1 MNKRLSN
8 LSAVTTAII
17 VFVVTMT
24 FFSCS
29 SKNDKADRLI
39 KERMSKTLYDYAS
52 YDPIETIVTEA
63 KASLY
68 TDTTC
73 WLMGNILYYL
83 AEQAIKYGEQAKE
96 AKEYMDIWGSP
107 SYYSSSYSD
116 SKYEK
121 YKSEYLD
128 AKANFLTAMDF
139 CESISDTLRDKV
151 SQLDGS
157 KTVGWEVIHKFRCKT
172 KGGYATICNYRFVID
187 KKFKQI
193 LIEEDMDSDEC
204 NEKRTVFNAFL
215 NEDYWQ
221 IH

>member
-1 MNKRLSN
+1 MKKHLSN
-8 LSAVTTAII
+8 ISVLIIAII
-17 VFVVTMT
+17 VFVVSMISL
-24 FFSCS
+24 SCS

-39 KERMSKTLYDYAS
+39 KERMSKTLYDFAS
-52 YDPIETIVTEA
+52 YDPIETIITEA

-73 WLMGNILYYL
+73 WLMGNILYYI
-83 AEQAIKYGEQAKE
+83 AEQAIKYKDQVIE
-96 AKEYMDIWGSP
+96 AKEYMDIWEPS

-139 CESISDTLRDKV
+139 CKKISDTLRDKV

-157 KTVGWEVIHKFRCKT
+157 KTVGWEVVHKFRCKT
-172 KGGYATICNYRFVID
+172 KGGYATIGNYRFVID
-187 KKFKQI
+187 KKFKHI
-193 LIEEDMDSDEC
+193 LIEEDMDSDES